1 MQLKGIKR
9 GNNIELLKELN
20 IPDGQEVIIEV
31 QEENSQ
37 SNKKSSFW
45 EDMQKFRQE
54 ENIEA
59 KGIESE
65 VFGGVRDK
73 YPVGL
78 ELSILSESAL
88 QKDWLKPEED
98 EAWQNL

>member
-9 GNNIELLKELN
+9 GNNIELLKELD

-31 QEENSQ
+31 QEEN
-37 SNKKSSFW
+37 
-45 EDMQKFRQE
+45 
-54 ENIEA
+54 IEA
-59 KGIESE
+59 EGIEPE
-65 VFGGVRDK
+65 VFGGVRDN

-88 QKDWLKPEED
+88 QKDWLKSEED

>member
-9 GNNIELLKELN
+9 GNNIELLKELD

-31 QEENSQ
+31 QEENLQ
-37 SNKKSSFW
+37 LNKKSNFW
-45 EDMQKFRQE
+45 ENMQKFRQE

-59 KGIESE
+59 EGIEPE

-78 ELSILSESAL
+78 ELSILSEAAL